1 MKTMKKY
8 EAPEVL
14 VISRGDLD
22 VICTSDPFELPIIP
36 VDENGEPLDEQ
47 DAE

>member
-8 EAPEVL
+8 NAPAVL

-22 VICTSDPFELPIIP
+22 VICASMPDFELPIIP
-36 VDENGEPLDEQ
+36 VDENGEPLEEE
-47 DAE
+47 A